1 MVTNNNDY
9 YKGELNM
16 LKAGLRNAIKGL
28 AITLAVCSFA
38 VTGSPLCEAE
48 GQAVVEAKGQA
59 AVQTVGNS
67 QGAVLK
73 TYAGENDASQNTIV
87 FTKSSK
93 KITAGRSFQ
102 FEAELMGDSSAKIS
116 WKVDK
121 TKYAAIDE
129 NGLLTTQ
136 RAGTIRVSAS
146 ADTANGAVAASVK
159 VKIKPKK
166 IIAIDAGHQA
176 RANGNTE
183 PVGTWSFNT

>member
-59 AVQTVGNS
+59 VVEAKGQAAVQTVGNS

-73 TYAGENDASQNTIV
+73 TYAGENDASQTLKKTIIRI
-87 FTKSSK
+87 TK
-93 KITAGRSFQ
+93 R
-102 FEAELMGDSSAKIS
+102 
-116 WKVDK
+116 
-121 TKYAAIDE
+121 Y
-129 NGLLTTQ
+129 
-136 RAGTIRVSAS
+136 
-146 ADTANGAVAASVK
+146 
-159 VKIKPKK
+159 KPC
-166 IIAIDAGHQA
+166 
-176 RANGNTE
+176 
-183 PVGTWSFNT
+183 